1 MNQPLAFIHP
11 EAKIADS
18 VVIDPFVTIDKDVEI
33 GEGTHVYSNA
43 TILQGTRIG
52 RNCQIFPG
60 AVVGAIP
67 QDLKFRGEQ
76 TFVFIGDNTVI
87 RECATI
93 HRGTASKG
101 KTVVGSNCLIMAY
114 SHVAHDCVLGNH
126 IIMSNATQLAGE
138 VVVDDY
144 AILGG
149 GTLVHQF
156 THIGAHAMIQG
167 GSRVNKDIPPYI
179 VAAREPVCYCGI
191 NSVGL
196 RRREFTK
203 EQLAVIQDVYRIIYQ
218 SGFNVSQ
225 ALEQVKMQIPTC
237 PERDEIVDFIAD
249 SPRGIIKGN
258 ND

>member
-33 GEGTHVYSNA
+33 DEGTHVYSNA

-203 EQLAVIQDVYRIIYQ
+203 EQLALIQDVYRIIYQ
-218 SGFNVSQ
+218 SGLNVSQ